1 MAKDVAIVLNSGSLN
16 SAVVTALAAQ
26 RFRPILMHAVTA
38 GQASDDEAEATGS
51 RRRSAFEQQV
61 AHFKPYREHIV
72 PMPFLSQIR
81 PGGAKAHSVPPE
93 FQPQAPI
100 SAVALELLPLMA
112 TAGRFASHYGAAA
125 IYLGLRV
132 GGAID
137 DLAQATEYVQIWADL
152 LQLACGLPEVEVQA
166 PLLELD
172 PWQVVDLGLQVN
184 APLDRTWSCDG
195 AGDEPCW
202 ACRGCKE
209 RESAFQRSA
218 KPDPI
223 RATRR

>member
-26 RFRPILMHAVTA
+26 RYRPILLHALVC
-38 GQASDDEAEATGS
+38 GQASEDGAEPAAP

-61 AHFKPYREHIV
+61 AHFKPYREHVIA
-72 PMPFLSQIR
+72 MPFLAQIR

-93 FQPQAPI
+93 LRPQAPI
-100 SAVALELLPLMA
+100 GAVALELLPLMA
-112 TAGRFASHYGAAA
+112 TAARFASHYAAAA

-132 GGAID
+132 GGGVD
-137 DLAQATEYVQIWADL
+137 ELAQATEYAQIWTDL
-152 LQLACGLPEVEVQA
+152 LQLACGLPEVDVQA

-184 APLDRTWSCDG
+184 APLDRTWSCDA